1 MVCQERKEMP
11 TKSGLCIFLD
21 VARDTLNAYE
31 KKDEYSDTLKKI
43 YNYIEERWTQSLMKA
58 YPTGSIFYLKNTF
71 GWADKVEQ
79 TSTVN
84 HQVFFVPKEI
94 ADKHSLVLPEAE
106 PEKKARHLS
115 AEDVKVIE
123 PEQPEEVVLDE
134 ADPVNA
140 AT

>member
-1 MVCQERKEMP
+1 MCLDTKRMP
-11 TKSGLCIFLD
+11 TKSGIALFLG
-21 VARDTLNAYE
+21 VNRDTLLEYE
-31 KKDEYSDTLKKI
+31 KKKDFSGVLKDV
-43 YNYIEERWTQSLMKA
+43 YTHIEENWTQSLMKA

-94 ADKHSLVLPEAE
+94 ADKHALVLPEAE
-106 PEKKARHLS
+106 PEKKVRHLS
-115 AEDVKVIE
+115 ADDVKVIE
-123 PEQPEEVVLDE
+123 PEQPEEVVLVDE